1 MTLNQFNIVG
11 KRIDVDITKLYEH
24 PELSEV
30 IIKNFIV
37 DDAFVQ
43 VLNNLNN
50 LQNLWFVNCD
60 FFNSLKINNVTYLR
74 LDNCKNIRWNT
85 INIGVSNLDVSDGD
99 KINVEDISGYN
110 LKSLRLRNVSVTN
123 LDKVEIFS
131 NLENLFLQ
139 EIDLNQPINYSNL
152 RMLKK
157 VNFNGSK
164 VENKEKYLEKLKARN
179 IEISFIENN
188 YYRD

>member
-11 KRIDVDITKLYEH
+11 KRIDVDITKLNEH

-37 DDAFVQ
+37 DDTFVQ
-43 VLNNLNN
+43 VLNNLKN
-50 LQNLWFVNCD
+50 LQNLWFVNCN
-60 FFNSLKINNVTYLR
+60 FANSLKINNVTYLR

-85 INIGVSNLDVSDGD
+85 INIGVSNLDVSEGD

-123 LDKVEIFS
+123 LGKVEVFS

>member
-11 KRIDVDITKLYEH
+11 KRIDVDITKLNEH

-37 DDAFVQ
+37 DDAFVR

-60 FFNSLKINNVTYLR
+60 FSNSLKINNVTYLR

-123 LDKVEIFS
+123 LDKVEVFS

>member
-11 KRIDVDITKLYEH
+11 KRIDVDITKLNEH

-37 DDAFVQ
+37 DDTFVQ
-43 VLNNLNN
+43 VLNNLKN
-50 LQNLWFVNCD
+50 LQNLWFVNCN
-60 FFNSLKINNVTYLR
+60 FANSLKINNVTYLR

-123 LDKVEIFS
+123 LDKVEVFS

>member
-11 KRIDVDITKLYEH
+11 KRIDVDITKLNEH

-37 DDAFVQ
+37 DDTFVQ
-43 VLNNLNN
+43 VLNNLKN
-50 LQNLWFVNCD
+50 LQNLSFVNCN
-60 FFNSLKINNVTYLR
+60 FANSLKINNVTYLR

-123 LDKVEIFS
+123 LDKVEVFS

>member
-11 KRIDVDITKLYEH
+11 KRIDVDITKLNEH

-37 DDAFVQ
+37 DDTFVQ
-43 VLNNLNN
+43 VLNNLKN
-50 LQNLWFVNCD
+50 LQNLWFVNCN
-60 FFNSLKINNVTYLR
+60 FANSLKINNVTYLR

-99 KINVEDISGYN
+99 KINVEDISGQN

-123 LDKVEIFS
+123 LDKVEVFS

>member
-11 KRIDVDITKLYEH
+11 KRIDVDITKLNEH

-37 DDAFVQ
+37 DDTFVK
-43 VLNNLNN
+43 VLNNLKN
-50 LQNLWFVNCD
+50 LQNLWFVNCN
-60 FFNSLKINNVTYLR
+60 FANSLKINNVTYLR

-123 LDKVEIFS
+123 LDKVEVFS